1 MTTMM
6 MNNGSRM
13 KKILF
18 ALALATGTAF
28 AQQQEPNIPLEMLV
42 AFIKL
47 DVASEV
53 VSQAEKMAAPLKEKS
68 RRKVLAPAL
77 EYHDGVVDS
86 IRERLVAVIGD
97 AEGAQEAFGEFVGT
111 YTELASA
118 NDMDFLSSISAM
130 IGLEPAPS
138 SYGELRG
145 SVIEKFMPADMEA
158 AGRILSAIQAKVEN
172 MLKKI
177 AEKKRKNSL
186 KDSEAD
192 AGEFVESRDDGA
204 NSLRSF
210 AANAKARREKAIAEA
225 QAGMA
230 QVAQERSVADAEYN
244 AKKQAAA
251 QAEAAGMRSLAEAN
265 AAAEAEAAQQRA
277 NSWSSRIKDVVSA
290 GIGAGTGAFAGTVGS
305 RAGQSAARAVFK

>member
-1 MTTMM
+1 
-6 MNNGSRM
+6 M

-53 VSQAEKMAAPLKEKS
+53 VSQAENMAAPLKEKS

-172 MLKKI
+172 MLKKKV

-277 NSWSSRIKDVVSA
+277 NSWSSRIKAVVSA